1 MNARVKPP
9 VQGEAEPVNVTL
21 EKAEPLQPAAPA
33 AAPAAQQ
40 AAAPAAA
47 PQKPKRKGRRLA
59 LLISVPVILAAAGAY
74 FWLTGGRYI
83 DTDNAYVQQPK
94 VALSADISGRII
106 DVKVNENQA
115 VKAGD
120 VLFDIDPAP
129 YKIALDQANA
139 ALATAR
145 LNVDQLRV
153 AYTTAQAKLS
163 AAVSTQDIRKRELGR
178 NDSLAG
184 KGFATAAA
192 VDDVRI
198 SAQDADTAVALAQ
211 QEVASSAAA
220 LGGNPKIATEDHPS
234 VQTAQA
240 QVENAKR
247 DLANTTVV
255 APADGIISQV
265 ASLNAGQFVA
275 VGSTIVS
282 LVETHD
288 TWVVANFKETQL
300 TTLKDGQPADVTVD
314 AYPGL
319 KLTGHVDS
327 IGAATGSEFSLIPA
341 QNATGNWVKVGQ
353 RIPVR
358 IRIDGNSAQPLR
370 TGMSAAV
377 TVDTKPEGTVAAK

>member
-9 VQGEAEPVNVTL
+9 AQGEAEPVNVTL
-21 EKAEPLQPAAPA
+21 EKVEPQQPAAPA
-33 AAPAAQQ
+33 PAPAAPQ
-40 AAAPAAA
+40 AAAPVVA
-47 PQKPKRKGRRLA
+47 PPKPKRKGRRMA

-74 FWLTGGRYI
+74 FWFTGGRYI

-94 VALSADISGRII
+94 VALSAEISGRII
-106 DVKVNENQA
+106 DVKVKENQA

-120 VLFDIDPAP
+120 LLFDIDPAP
-129 YKIALDQANA
+129 YKIALDTANA
-139 ALATAR
+139 ALASAR
-145 LNVDQLRV
+145 VNVAQLRV
-153 AYTTAQAKLS
+153 AYTTAQATLS
-163 AAVSTQDIRKRELGR
+163 AALSTQDIRKRELGR

-184 KGFATAAA
+184 KGFATPAA

-211 QEVASSAAA
+211 QGIASASAA
-220 LGGNPKIATEDHPS
+220 LGGNPAIATEDHPL

-240 QVENAKR
+240 QVETAKR

-282 LVETHD
+282 LVETDD

-300 TTLKDGQPADVTVD
+300 TTLQDGQPADVTVD
-314 AYPGL
+314 AYPGV
-319 KLTGHVDS
+319 KLAGHVES

-358 IRIDGNSAQPLR
+358 IRIDGKSAQPLR

-377 TVDTKPEGTVAAK
+377 TVDTKPEGTVATK

>member
-9 VQGEAEPVNVTL
+9 AQGEAEPVSVTL
-21 EKAEPLQPAAPA
+21 EKVEQQPAVPSPAVAP
-33 AAPAAQQ
+33 QQ
-40 AAAPAAA
+40 AAAPVAP

-74 FWLTGGRYI
+74 FWLTGGRFV

-94 VALSADISGRII
+94 VALSADIAGRII
-106 DVKVNENQA
+106 DVKVHENQV

-129 YKIALDQANA
+129 YKIALDKANA
-139 ALATAR
+139 ALASAR
-145 LNVDQLRV
+145 VNVDQLRV
-153 AYTTAQAKLS
+153 GYTTAQAKLS
-163 AAVSTQDIRKRELGR
+163 AAKSTQDIRQRVLGR

-211 QEVASSAAA
+211 QEVAGAVAA
-220 LGGNPKIATEDHPS
+220 LGGNPTIVTDDHPA

-240 QVENAKR
+240 AVASAKR
-247 DLANTTVV
+247 DLANTSIV

-265 ASLNAGQFVA
+265 ASLNVGQFVA
-275 VGSTIVS
+275 PGSTIAS
-282 LVETHD
+282 LVETGD

-314 AYPGL
+314 AYPGV
-319 KLTGHVDS
+319 KLAGHVDS

-358 IRIDGNSAQPLR
+358 IKVDGTSAQPLR

-377 TVDTKPEGTVAAK
+377 SVDTKPEGTVATK